1 MCAGAKRGVRAQR
14 HVDTTCP
21 GEEPGIEHGEP
32 PVEPEPG
39 RVGEPGIDYPG
50 VEPGVPGAEP
60 GVEPTDPD
68 DV

>member
-1 MCAGAKRGVRAQR
+1 MWTRPA
-14 HVDTTCP
+14 P

>member
-1 MCAGAKRGVRAQR
+1 MWTRPA
-14 HVDTTCP
+14 P

-32 PVEPEPG
+32 PTETPTIEPEPG

-50 VEPGVPGAEP
+50 VEPGVPDAEP

>member
-1 MCAGAKRGVRAQR
+1 MLWTRPA
-14 HVDTTCP
+14 P
-21 GEEPGIEHGEP
+21 GEEPSVDPGERP
-32 PVEPEPG
+32 DETPTVEPAPG

-68 DV
+68 EI